1 MRKKKSLLR
10 KRERGLVGVYKHIE
24 IAIVVVMSTFVY
36 ALFSTASPMVLK
48 VDAIPNGAKLASLH
62 LLNEGD
68 VESEIH
74 LDKLIKLLLLEEQT
88 PEGQLR
94 VVASIYE
101 YQESNGYVNLATPT
115 LITSYNVPA
124 EVKFIDSSGMPFKV
138 VVTPEI

>member
-1 MRKKKSLLR
+1 MESD
-10 KRERGLVGVYKHIE
+10 
-24 IAIVVVMSTFVY
+24 SS
-36 ALFSTASPMVLK
+36 LFSTASPMVLK

-101 YQESNGYVNLATPT
+101 YQESNGYLNLATPT
-115 LITSYNVPA
+115 LITAYDGPA

-138 VVTPEI
+138 VITPEI

>member
-1 MRKKKSLLR
+1 M
-10 KRERGLVGVYKHIE
+10 GVYKHIG

-74 LDKLIKLLLLEEQT
+74 IDKLIKLL
-88 PEGQLR
+88 
-94 VVASIYE
+94 
-101 YQESNGYVNLATPT
+101 
-115 LITSYNVPA
+115 
-124 EVKFIDSSGMPFKV
+124 
-138 VVTPEI
+138 